1 MKHLETERS
10 APLSSKSGRRY
21 TTTTIK
27 TFAAV
32 ALAAAALTTIDATGN
47 AFAYGRLAGV
57 VQVPNLTKN
66 SGLTGLIPVPKAL
79 PNPSPC
85 RRFRSTN
92 RIPSDTALSLR
103 PRPLRLRWL
112 QRPRQLLLHQ
122 KALDHREGLPGLRLS
137 NIRNS
142 RILVPRGTASA
153 FLFPGEPAKAT
164 RT

>member
-92 RIPSDTALSLR
+92 RIPSDTA
-103 PRPLRLRWL
+103 
-112 QRPRQLLLHQ
+112 
-122 KALDHREGLPGLRLS
+122 
-137 NIRNS
+137 
-142 RILVPRGTASA
+142 RGSITSATATTTTVASA
-153 FLFPGEPAKAT
+153 TTAAAT
-164 RT
+164 SIKRHWTIVKVCPDYD